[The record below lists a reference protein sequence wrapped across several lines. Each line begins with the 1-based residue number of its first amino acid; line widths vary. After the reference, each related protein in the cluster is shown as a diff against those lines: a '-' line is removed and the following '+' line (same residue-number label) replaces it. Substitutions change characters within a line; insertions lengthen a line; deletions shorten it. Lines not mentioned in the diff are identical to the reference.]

1 MKHWLGPA
9 LAAPAKTSPAACFP
23 AAPFAMVVLL
33 SVQAGSD
40 PFAPLSLTPSWE
52 QFNAIFSDAYHL
64 TIIAQTSLLALGVCL
79 ATTLLGYPLALW

>member
-1 MKHWLGPA
+1 
-9 LAAPAKTSPAACFP
+9 
-23 AAPFAMVVLL
+23 MVVLL

-64 TIIAQTSLLALGVCL
+64 TIIAQTSLLALGVAWPRPCWVIRWRC
-79 ATTLLGYPLALW
+79 G